1 MFNTPITG
9 SRRYAAQS
17 WPLDKIRAVAKASDT
32 TINDVVLA
40 MCSSALRKYLESL
53 AALPDAPLVAMTP
66 VSLRQAGAEVGG
78 NAVGAILCN
87 LATDVAD
94 PAARLAAVH
103 DSMEDGKRSL
113 RSMSPAQVTIAS
125 AVTMLPMLFSTVA
138 GVRRVA
144 SPPYNVVIS
153 NIPGPTEPLY
163 WNGAK
168 LEGVYPL
175 SIPMDGQALN
185 ITVTSYNGSM
195 DFGLT
200 GCRRTVPHLQRLLTY
215 LDEGLTELQVA
226 TN

>member
-1 MFNTPITG
+1 
-9 SRRYAAQS
+9 
-17 WPLDKIRAVAKASDT
+17 
-32 TINDVVLA
+32 
-40 MCSSALRKYLESL
+40 
-53 AALPDAPLVAMTP
+53 
-66 VSLRQAGAEVGG
+66 
-78 NAVGAILCN
+78 
-87 LATDVAD
+87 
-94 PAARLAAVH
+94 
-103 DSMEDGKRSL
+103 
-113 RSMSPAQVTIAS
+113 MSPAQVTIAS

-215 LDEGLTELQVA
+215 LDEGLTELEVA
-226 TN
+226 TGHLGKRAAAERLSTTPAHTPL